1 MTDLSEIK
9 EMVNRTMDIYKTAFE
24 EGRKVGFQEGYKK
37 ANDEI
42 LEIIKIGENQ

>member
-1 MTDLSEIK
+1 MIDLK
-9 EMVNRTMDIYKTAFE
+9 EMVNSTMDVYKKAFE